1 MFKVNVSENIFEGVL
16 EKTLIFSLALLQL
29 PLLVKTFNLV
39 NSYLAFAMTAYD
51 EEILVL
57 FQPLNVDTSYW
68 VSFY

>member
-1 MFKVNVSENIFEGVL
+1 MDIIQSLLMFEVNVSKNIFKGVL

-51 EEILVL
+51 KKILVL
-57 FQPLNVDTSYW
+57 F
-68 VSFY
+68 